1 MFDPIEQQERLIP
14 QQQPQQW
21 KEQDKDILL
30 QEEMHIQ
37 EDLIADHLQEHK
49 EEEIHQ
55 EEQEI
60 LKELWLQVK
69 WQWKEHVKE
78 IPQEDLKVEETH
90 LVEHLLEHKQEE
102 IHQEEQEILP
112 ED

>member
-1 MFDPIEQQERLIP
+1 
-14 QQQPQQW
+14 
-21 KEQDKDILL
+21 
-30 QEEMHIQ
+30 MHLQ

-78 IPQEDLKVEETH
+78 IPQEDLKVEEIH
-90 LVEHLLEHKQEE
+90 LAEDQEVKEQEEFQVQDRLKEDQQHKSQWIEQEE
-102 IHQEEQEILP
+102 IVTK
-112 ED
+112 